1 MDGIREWGY
10 SLCAAAIAC
19 GMIQVLIPNAG
30 AGRVMRMTVSV
41 FFLCCLFSPLVLRVP
56 ELAEIPQ
63 STAQAKAD
71 EIARRLAEGQEER
84 AIGRAQEDLRREARD
99 SLEEIGI
106 FHSKIQITI
115 HAVDKSRIEISE
127 LILVLQESDRERE
140 GEAVQRIK
148 DLLGEAPD
156 IQYERNEANEPEGDE
171 GTPEPFVAGG

>member
-71 EIARRLAEGQEER
+71 EIDPDGFLGEELRVVQDILAILTDGLVFQQGQQFGDSGFVGNAVFQSGQELFASLFLAR
-84 AIGRAQEDLRREARD
+84 GLGLAGDDLD
-99 SLEEIGI
+99 SL
-106 FHSKIQITI
+106 
-115 HAVDKSRIEISE
+115 
-127 LILVLQESDRERE
+127 DRSGAGLR
-140 GEAVQRIK
+140 
-148 DLLGEAPD
+148 LGSPTEVAP
-156 IQYERNEANEPEGDE
+156 QS
-171 GTPEPFVAGG
+171 